1 MSDEIEIKY
10 RKARLCKGDIV
21 MTIVGAGTG
30 TVMMV
35 PGVYDGSNIT
45 QTTARISI
53 DPKNANPKYCLYYL
67 ESTYGKKQ
75 IYLNIKGAAQ
85 PGLNISDV
93 ERFKINLPPNH
104 IQKKIASFL
113 SSIDNKIEIT
123 STQLEKTR
131 EFKKGLLQQMFV

>member
-1 MSDEIEIKY
+1 M
-10 RKARLCKGDIV
+10 
-21 MTIVGAGTG
+21 
-30 TVMMV
+30 
-35 PGVYDGSNIT
+35 P
-45 QTTARISI
+45 
-53 DPKNANPKYCLYYL
+53 LYL
-67 ESTYGKKQ
+67 NQAYGKKQ

-93 ERFKINLPPNH
+93 EDLKLIFLKPYS
-104 IQKKIASFL
+104 KKIASFL